1 MSHSDGVISFDSSY
15 YASAESFWSLG
26 CPLFSSLSFF
36 LFPQPLHFRLCGQLR
51 LRMTGYLETPAG
63 TDKMGGKQVVH
74 DVEDRPQDSAP
85 RFRAVSPDDG
95 QIVTQQER
103 QSLIRGL
110 SQRHVQMIA
119 IAGAIVRNL
128 QEPTQVELEI

>member
-1 MSHSDGVISFDSSY
+1 
-15 YASAESFWSLG
+15 
-26 CPLFSSLSFF
+26 
-36 LFPQPLHFRLCGQLR
+36 
-51 LRMTGYLETPAG
+51 MTGYLETPAG
-63 TDKMGGKQVVH
+63 TDKTAAKDVVH
-74 DVEDRPQDSAP
+74 DVEDRPPDSAAT
-85 RFRAVSPDDG
+85 FRAVSPDDG

-128 QEPTQVELEI
+128 QQPTQVELAI

>member
-1 MSHSDGVISFDSSY
+1 
-15 YASAESFWSLG
+15 
-26 CPLFSSLSFF
+26 
-36 LFPQPLHFRLCGQLR
+36 
-51 LRMTGYLETPAG
+51 MTGYLETLAG

-74 DVEDRPQDSAP
+74 DVEDRPPDSVP
-85 RFRAVSPDDG
+85 TFGAVSPDDG
-95 QIVTQQER
+95 QIVTQLER

-128 QEPTQVELEI
+128 QEPIQVEFWNMNLLRFLDLFVGNRTLPRPWRFNRYRWSAGCSFGLYVCRNNRLFHSIRAR

>member
-1 MSHSDGVISFDSSY
+1 
-15 YASAESFWSLG
+15 
-26 CPLFSSLSFF
+26 
-36 LFPQPLHFRLCGQLR
+36 
-51 LRMTGYLETPAG
+51 MTGYLETQAG

-74 DVEDRPQDSAP
+74 DVEDPPESVP
-85 RFRAVSPDDG
+85 TFRAVSPDDG

-119 IAGAIVRNL
+119 IAGAIVRHL
-128 QEPTQVELEI
+128 